1 MNSFSDQLRAEAEPI
16 WREIFA
22 HPFLRG
28 IKDGTLP
35 LETFQ
40 YYLGQD
46 YLYLEGFARCVAIA
60 LAKAPTIEVIEEMA
74 KRVMTPI
81 ERPLHHK
88 LLAEAGLSEAEVA
101 RAQPSPTNAG
111 YVNHMLAV
119 ANREGLGPTAA
130 AMLPC
135 PWTYHLLREELGQ
148 SEHPALRP
156 VDQLLRF
163 RPAGG
168 QRSRLAQLRRPAGR
182 ACQPG
187 GTGGHAAGVPH
198 QQPLRVDVL
207 GRRLP
212 PRRLAGIATATFQRP
227 LTPFSS
233 LPLEGEG

>member
-1 MNSFSDQLRAEAEPI
+1 MDSFSDQLRAEAEPI

-22 HPFLRG
+22 HPFLKG

-35 LETFQ
+35 IETFQ

-60 LAKAPTIEVIEEMA
+60 LAKAPTIGVIEEMA

-101 RAQPSPTNAG
+101 GAQPSPTNAG

-130 AMLPC
+130 AMLPMSRGPTTC
-135 PWTYHLLREELGQ
+135 CARSWASRSTRFTASG
-148 SEHPALRP
+148 PA
-156 VDQLLRF
+156 F
-163 RPAGG
+163 T
-168 QRSRLAQLRRPAGR
+168 SRGCWKTASP
-182 ACQPG
+182 PG
-187 GTGGHAAGVPH
+187 AASST
-198 QQPLRVDVL
+198 
-207 GRRLP
+207 GRRSTP
-212 PRRLAGIATATFQRP
+212 VRRNWSQCDRHF
-227 LTPFSS
+227 
-233 LPLEGEG
+233 